1 MKDPR
6 EEPILVMA
14 EFIDINVPR
23 FSETCSRIRLFNAER
38 PKPMNNMHRNRAAL
52 ETQRAGRIVYAA
64 VDNPPNRLVVTI
76 TGFPPYLFTSL
87 AEPTLPRV
95 KKIASP
101 ITNNEALLLEIR
113 NVCL

>member
-1 MKDPR
+1 M
-6 EEPILVMA
+6 LVIA
-14 EFIDINVPR
+14 EFMDIKVPR

-38 PKPMNNMHRNRAAL
+38 PKPMNNMQRNRAAV
-52 ETQRAGRIVYAA
+52 EIQRAGRIVYAEMH
-64 VDNPPNRLVVTI
+64 NPPIKLVDTI
-76 TGFPPYLFTSL
+76 TGLPPYLFTSL

-101 ITNNEALLLEIR
+101 ITNNEAVLLETR